1 MGVSDEAKNFIPLKF
16 LRKIKKNFFF
26 PLETQFGDI
35 LYMYMIRVA
44 Q

>member
-16 LRKIKKNFFF
+16 LRKIKKKIFFF
-26 PLETQFGDI
+26 LETQFGDI